1 MEGWMGEESC
11 FWSSRESE
19 PGWERRESSKEYEQE
34 EEEGLNMWSTLV
46 VSVHPGGVAPPWW
59 CRSTLAVSGCAFTVG
74 VHSGVC
80 VFTLVM
86 SVRAFTQLCLSVCS
100 VCSTGPCFQS
110 ADVGLNVCVSLCVQS
125 ADVSPCSVCAFS
137 LLISVCMFCLLM
149 LVCVSCLS
157 LSVC

>member
-1 MEGWMGEESC
+1 MVH
-11 FWSSRESE
+11 
-19 PGWERRESSKEYEQE
+19 PGGVDPPWWCR
-34 EEEGLNMWSTLV
+34 STLV
-46 VSVHPGGVAPPWW
+46 VSVHPGGVDPPWW
-59 CRSTLAVSGCAFTVG
+59 CRSTLVVSGCAFTVG

-100 VCSTGPCFQS
+100 VCSTGPCFES

-125 ADVSPCSVCAFS
+125 VDVSLCSVCAFS
-137 LLISVCMFCLLM
+137 LLISVCAFSLLISVCTVFCLLM